1 MKGNIFIKRPVMAI
15 SIAIMILLVGAI
27 SFTTLP
33 LEQFPDIAPP
43 TVSVSATY
51 TGASADAV
59 MKAVIQPLE
68 EGINGVEN
76 MLYMSSTATN
86 SGSATINVIF
96 KQGTD
101 PDMAAVNVQNRVSRV
116 QGLLPQEVTRI
127 GVSTTKRQTSFLQ
140 IDALC
145 SEDGTYD
152 EDFIS
157 NYLDINVIP
166 QIKRVEGVGD
176 VMLLGGTYSLRIWMK
191 PELMAQYGVI
201 PDDITA
207 TLAEQN
213 LESPAGQ
220 LGEKPVNGTH
230 GDGVDNYYQYTLKY
244 KGRLKE
250 LSEFEDIV
258 IRANADGTI
267 LRLKDIADVELGA
280 ISYSFHGEANGHP
293 GVTFLCFQLAG
304 ANAKETNDRV
314 SAKLDELSKDLPK
327 GMKFI
332 KMMSSNDFLL
342 ASIANVEETLLVA
355 IFLVVLV
362 VYFFLQDFKATIIPS
377 ISIIVSLVGTFACL
391 SIAGFTLNLLTLF
404 ALVLAIGTVVDDAIV
419 VVEAVQAKFDAGYTS
434 PYEATKD
441 AMSDVT
447 MAVISCTFVFMA
459 VFIPVSFTG
468 GTAGIFYTQFG
479 VTLATA
485 VGLSCVSALVLCPA
499 LCAIMMRPASEER
512 RKGFFGAINYRTRLA
527 YEATYTAMME
537 KYANVLRRMVSRKL
551 RYYISFGALA
561 AAMVGVVFFAS
572 HLPSG
577 LVPSEDQGV
586 CMMNVSAV
594 PGSNVATT
602 YDVMNKAQKIIEEV
616 PEIGEYTKVAGY
628 GFMSGQGTSYGMS
641 VIRMKPWGER
651 QHGLGFGFATLALL
665 AFIIAL
671 IVFCRSLFTRKK
683 IAKKALAFVIVT
695 VLSAV
700 ALMNYHPLDN
710 MMGTSTMVANAKLNA
725 RLLKEIPEA
734 QCFVFEP
741 GMIPGYGMGSIE
753 LQLQDKTGSADKE
766 VFFNYT
772 KQFIAKLSEYA
783 EVGRCITTYERNF
796 PQFQVDVDAAQCKRA
811 GISPAAVLSA
821 LASYCGGSYISNM
834 NQFSKVYRVMLQSN
848 PQART
853 TENDLNNMFIRNQGE
868 MAPLSQFVK
877 LTPVLGPEIDNRFN
891 LFSSIS
897 VNVTANTGVSNTEVM
912 KIIER
917 VHKEVFPE
925 GYSYEFGGMAREEAQ
940 TIGSYDTY
948 LTYGICVILV
958 FLILSCLYESFLI
971 PFAVI
976 FSVPAGLMGTYAFA
990 WLWNTG
996 FNWTITMN
1004 GQPAPIGRMLF
1015 MGQIENNIY
1024 LQTGVIMLIGLLA
1037 KTAIL
1042 ITEFALERRR
1052 KGMGIV
1058 EAAFAAAEARLRP
1071 ILMTVL
1077 TMIFGMIPLVF
1088 ATGAGANGNRT
1099 IGIGVIGGM
1108 TVGTLAIL
1116 FTVPLFFIIFEYL
1129 QERIRPVMVEE
1140 ADQQF
1145 LKERERSQ
1153 REKEKAVESE
1163 AAK

>member
-1 MKGNIFIKRPVMAI
+1 MAI

-207 TLAEQN
+207 SLAEQN

-441 AMSDVT
+441 AMNDVT

-537 KYANVLRRMVSRKL
+537 KYASVLRRMVSRKL

-561 AAMVGVVFFAS
+561 AAMVGVLFFAS

-594 PGSNVATT
+594 PGSNVAST

-616 PEIGEYTKVAGY
+616 PEIKEYTKVAGY

-772 KQFIAKLSEYA
+772 KQFIAKLSEYP

-925 GYSYEFGGMAREEAQ
+925 GYSYEYGGMAREEAL

-948 LTYGICVILV
+948 ITYGICVILV

-990 WLWNTG
+990 WLWNAG

-1004 GQPAPIGRMLF
+1004 GQAVPIGRMLF

-1108 TVGTLAIL
+1108 TLGTLAIL

-1145 LKERERSQ
+1145 LKERERSLK
-1153 REKEKAVESE
+1153 EKEKAAENS
-1163 AAK
+1163 

>member
-1 MKGNIFIKRPVMAI
+1 MAI

-27 SFTTLP
+27 SFSSLP
-33 LEQFPDIAPP
+33 LEQYPDIAPP

-76 MLYMSSTATN
+76 MLYISSTATN
-86 SGSATINVIF
+86 AGSATINVIF

-127 GVSTTKRQTSFLQ
+127 GVSTIKRQTSFLQ

-191 PELMAQYGVI
+191 PELMAQYGVV

-207 TLAEQN
+207 ALAEQN

-250 LSEFEDIV
+250 ISEFEDIV

-314 SAKLDELSKDLPK
+314 SNKLDELSKDLPK

-355 IFLVVLV
+355 ILLVVLV
-362 VYFFLQDFKATIIPS
+362 VYFFLQDFKATLIPA

-419 VVEAVQAKFDAGYTS
+419 VVEAVQAKFDSGYTS

-441 AMSDVT
+441 AMGDVT

-499 LCAIMMRPASEER
+499 LCAIMMRPANEER

-537 KYANVLRRMVSRKL
+537 KYTNILRRMISRKV
-551 RYYISFGALA
+551 RYYVSFGALA
-561 AAMVGVVFFAS
+561 IAMVGVLFFAS
-572 HLPSG
+572 HLPGG

-594 PGSNVATT
+594 PGSNVAST
-602 YDVMNKAQKIIEEV
+602 YDVLNKAQKIIEEV
-616 PEIGEYTKVAGY
+616 PEIKEYTKVAGY

-651 QHGLGFGFATLALL
+651 QYGLGFGFVTLALL

-671 IVFCRSLFTRKK
+671 IVFIRSLFNRKK
-683 IAKKALAFVIVT
+683 IDKKDIAFAVVT
-695 VLSAV
+695 AIT
-700 ALMNYHPLDN
+700 AIAFMNYHPLDN
-710 MMGTSTMVANAKLNA
+710 MMSTSTMVANAKLNA

-753 LQLQDKTGSADKE
+753 LQLQDKTGTADKE

-772 KQFIAKLSEYA
+772 KEFIAKLSEHP

-796 PQFQVDVDAAQCKRA
+796 PQFNVEVDAAQCKRA
-811 GISPAAVLSA
+811 GISPTTVLSA

-853 TENDLNNMFIRNQGE
+853 TENDLSNMFIRNQGH

-897 VNVTANTGVSNTEVM
+897 VNVAANTGVSNTEVM
-912 KIIER
+912 KVIEE

-948 LTYGICVILV
+948 LTYAICVILI

-976 FSVPAGLMGTYAFA
+976 FSVPAGLMGTYGFA
-990 WLWNTG
+990 WLWNAG
-996 FNWTITMN
+996 FNWTITLN
-1004 GQPAPIGRMLF
+1004 GQAAPIGRMIF

-1108 TVGTLAIL
+1108 SLGTLAIL

-1129 QERIRPVMVEE
+1129 QEKIRPVMVEE
-1140 ADQQF
+1140 ADRQF

-1153 REKEKAVESE
+1153 REKEKAIENS
-1163 AAK
+1163 

>member
-207 TLAEQN
+207 SLAEQN

-561 AAMVGVVFFAS
+561 AAMVGVLFFAS

-594 PGSNVATT
+594 PGSNVAST

-671 IVFCRSLFTRKK
+671 IVFCRSLFTKKK
-683 IAKKALAFVIVT
+683 IGKKALAFVIVT

-772 KQFIAKLSEYA
+772 KQFIAKLSEYP

-912 KIIER
+912 KIIEK

-1071 ILMTVL
+1071 ILMTVAL
-1077 TMIFGMIPLVF
+1077 
-1088 ATGAGANGNRT
+1088 
-1099 IGIGVIGGM
+1099 
-1108 TVGTLAIL
+1108 
-1116 FTVPLFFIIFEYL
+1116 
-1129 QERIRPVMVEE
+1129 
-1140 ADQQF
+1140 
-1145 LKERERSQ
+1145 S
-1153 REKEKAVESE
+1153 AV
-1163 AAK
+1163 

>member
-1 MKGNIFIKRPVMAI
+1 MAI

-207 TLAEQN
+207 SLAEQN

-594 PGSNVATT
+594 PGSNVAST

-671 IVFCRSLFTRKK
+671 IVFCRSLFTKKK
-683 IAKKALAFVIVT
+683 IGKKALAFVIVT

-772 KQFIAKLSEYA
+772 KQFIAKLSEYP

-912 KIIER
+912 KIIEK

-1108 TVGTLAIL
+1108 TLGTLAIL

-1145 LKERERSQ
+1145 LKERERSLK
-1153 REKEKAVESE
+1153 EKEKAAENS
-1163 AAK
+1163 

>member
-33 LEQFPDIAPP
+33 LEQYPDIAPP
-43 TVSVSATY
+43 TVTVYTTY

-68 EGINGVEN
+68 EAINGVEN

-86 SGSATINVIF
+86 AGSATINVIF

-101 PDMAAVNVQNRVSRV
+101 PDMAAVNVQNRVSRA
-116 QGLLPQEVTRI
+116 QGLLPSDVTRV
-127 GVSTTKRQTSFLQ
+127 GVQTMKRQTSFLQ
-140 IDALC
+140 INALC
-145 SEDGTYD
+145 SEDDKYD

-191 PELMAQYGVI
+191 PELMAQYDVV
-201 PDDITA
+201 PSDISNA
-207 TLAEQN
+207 LAEQN

-230 GDGVDNYYQYTLKY
+230 GDGIENYYQYTLKY

-250 LSEFEDIV
+250 ISEFEDIV

-280 ISYSFHGEANGHP
+280 VSYSFHGEANGHP

-327 GMKFI
+327 GMRFI

-355 IFLVVLV
+355 ILLVVLV
-362 VYFFLQDFKATIIPS
+362 VYFFLQDFKATLIPS

-391 SIAGFTLNLLTLF
+391 SLAGFTLNLLTLF

-479 VTLATA
+479 LTLATA

-527 YEATYTAMME
+527 YEASYSAMMG

-551 RYYISFGALA
+551 RYYVSFGALA
-561 AAMVGVVFFAS
+561 IAVVGVLFFAS
-572 HLPSG
+572 HLPGG

-594 PGSNVATT
+594 PGSNVAST
-602 YDVMNKAQKIIEEV
+602 YEVMNKAQKIIEEV
-616 PEIGEYTKVAGY
+616 PEVKDYTKVAGY

-651 QHGLGFGFATLALL
+651 QYGLGFGVVTLAML
-665 AFIIAL
+665 AFIIAF
-671 IVFCRSLFTRKK
+671 IVFVRSWFSGKNVG
-683 IAKKALAFVIVT
+683 KKAIAFVVFGLLAF
-695 VLSAV
+695 LAGW
-700 ALMNYHPLDN
+700 NYHPLDN
-710 MMGTSTMVANAKLNA
+710 MFSSSTMVANYKLNKN
-725 RLLKEIPEA
+725 LLEKIPEA

-753 LQLQDKTGSADKE
+753 LQLQDKTGTADKE
-766 VFFNYT
+766 VFFDYT
-772 KQFIAKLSEYA
+772 KQFISKLSEHP

-796 PQFQVDVDAAQCKRA
+796 PQFEVEVDAAQCKRA
-811 GISPAAVLSA
+811 GVSPTSVLAALS
-821 LASYCGGSYISNM
+821 SYCGGSYVSNM

-848 PQART
+848 PQSRT
-853 TENDLNNMFIRNQGE
+853 TESDLSNMFIRNNGQ

-877 LTPVLGPEIDNRFN
+877 LKPVLGPEIDNRFN

-912 KIIER
+912 KVIEE

-925 GYSYEFGGMAREEAQ
+925 GYSYEYGGMAREEAQ

-948 LTYGICVILV
+948 ITYAICVILI

-976 FSVPAGLMGTYAFA
+976 FSVPAGLMGTYGFA

-996 FNWTITMN
+996 FNWTVTLG
-1004 GQPAPIGRMLF
+1004 GQAMPIGRMLF

-1129 QERIRPVMVEE
+1129 QERVRPVMHEE

-1145 LKERERSQ
+1145 LKERERTQ
-1153 REKEKAVESE
+1153 RERQEAEKE
-1163 AAK
+1163 

>member
-1 MKGNIFIKRPVMAI
+1 MAI

-207 TLAEQN
+207 SLAEQN

-342 ASIANVEETLLVA
+342 ASIANVEETLLVV

-537 KYANVLRRMVSRKL
+537 KYANVLRRMVSRKF

-561 AAMVGVVFFAS
+561 AAMVGVLFFAS

-641 VIRMKPWGER
+641 VIRMKPWSER

-671 IVFCRSLFTRKK
+671 IVFCRSLFTKKK
-683 IAKKALAFVIVT
+683 IGKKALAFVIVT

-912 KIIER
+912 KIIEK

-1145 LKERERSQ
+1145 LKERERSLK
-1153 REKEKAVESE
+1153 EKEKATGNS
-1163 AAK
+1163 

>member
-1 MKGNIFIKRPVMAI
+1 MAI

-207 TLAEQN
+207 SLAEQN

-594 PGSNVATT
+594 PGSNVAST

-925 GYSYEFGGMAREEAQ
+925 GYSYEYGGMAREEAL

-948 LTYGICVILV
+948 ITYGICVILV

-990 WLWNTG
+990 WLWNAG

-1004 GQPAPIGRMLF
+1004 GQAVPIGRMLF

-1108 TVGTLAIL
+1108 TLGTLAIL

-1145 LKERERSQ
+1145 LKERERSLK
-1153 REKEKAVESE
+1153 EKEKAAENS
-1163 AAK
+1163 

>member
-27 SFTTLP
+27 SFSSLP
-33 LEQFPDIAPP
+33 LEQYPDIAPP
-43 TVSVSATY
+43 TVSVYTTY

-59 MKAVIQPLE
+59 MNAVIQPLE
-68 EGINGVEN
+68 EAINGVEN

-101 PDMAAVNVQNRVSRV
+101 PDMAAVNVQNRVSRA
-116 QGLLPQEVTRI
+116 QGLLPSDVTRV
-127 GVSTTKRQTSFLQ
+127 GVQTMKRQTSFLQ

-145 SEDGTYD
+145 SEDGKYD

-191 PELMAQYGVI
+191 PELMAQYDVI
-201 PDDITA
+201 PTDISNA
-207 TLAEQN
+207 LAEQN

-230 GDGVDNYYQYTLKY
+230 GDGIGNYYQYTLKY

-250 LSEFEDIV
+250 ISEFEDIV
-258 IRANADGTI
+258 IRANPDGTL

-280 ISYSFHGEANGHP
+280 VSYAFHGEANGHP

-314 SAKLDELSKDLPK
+314 SAKLEELSKDLPK
-327 GMKFI
+327 GMKFV

-342 ASIANVEETLLVA
+342 ASISNVEETLLVA
-355 IFLVVLV
+355 ILLVVLV
-362 VYFFLQDFKATIIPS
+362 VYFFLQDFKATLIPS

-391 SIAGFTLNLLTLF
+391 SMAGFTLNLLTLF

-479 VTLATA
+479 LTLATA

-499 LCAIMMRPASEER
+499 LCAMMMRPASEER

-537 KYANVLRRMVSRKL
+537 KYANVLRRMVSRKV
-551 RYYISFGALA
+551 RFYVCFGALA
-561 AAMVGVVFFAS
+561 VAIVGMLFFGS
-572 HLPSG
+572 HLPGG

-594 PGSNVATT
+594 PGSNVAST

-616 PEIGEYTKVAGY
+616 PEVKDYTKVAGY

-641 VIRMKPWGER
+641 VIRMKPWSER
-651 QHGLGFGFATLALL
+651 QYGIGFGIATLALL

-671 IVFCRSLFTRKK
+671 IVFVRGLIKRKN
-683 IAKKALAFVIVT
+683 IGKKALAFAVIT
-695 VLSAV
+695 VLSAF
-700 ALMNYHPLDN
+700 AFLNYHPLDN
-710 MMGTSTMVANAKLNA
+710 MMSSSTMVANAKLNA

-753 LQLQDKTGSADKE
+753 LQLQDKTGTADKAL
-766 VFFNYT
+766 FFDYT
-772 KQFIAKLSEYA
+772 KKFIAELSEHP

-796 PQFQVDVDAAQCKRA
+796 PQFQVEVDAAQCKRA
-811 GISPAAVLSA
+811 GISPATVLSA
-821 LASYCGGSYISNM
+821 LASYCGGSYVSNM

-848 PQART
+848 PQSRT
-853 TENDLNNMFIRNQGE
+853 TESDLSNMFIRNNGQ

-912 KIIER
+912 KVIKD

-925 GYSYEFGGMAREEAQ
+925 GYSYEYGGMAREEAE
-940 TIGSYDTY
+940 TLDSYDTY
-948 LTYGICVILV
+948 LTYAICVILI

-976 FSVPAGLMGTYAFA
+976 FSVPAGLMGTYGFA

-1004 GQPAPIGRMLF
+1004 GQAAPIGRMLF

-1129 QERIRPVMVEE
+1129 QEKIRPVLHEE

-1145 LKERERSQ
+1145 LQENERMKNERM
-1153 REKEKAVESE
+1153 KGAN
-1163 AAK
+1163 A

>member
-207 TLAEQN
+207 SLAEQN

-561 AAMVGVVFFAS
+561 AAMVGVLFFAS

-772 KQFIAKLSEYA
+772 KQFIAKLSEYP

-912 KIIER
+912 KIIEK

>member
-1 MKGNIFIKRPVMAI
+1 
-15 SIAIMILLVGAI
+15 
-27 SFTTLP
+27 
-33 LEQFPDIAPP
+33 
-43 TVSVSATY
+43 
-51 TGASADAV
+51 
-59 MKAVIQPLE
+59 
-68 EGINGVEN
+68 
-76 MLYMSSTATN
+76 
-86 SGSATINVIF
+86 
-96 KQGTD
+96 
-101 PDMAAVNVQNRVSRV
+101 
-116 QGLLPQEVTRI
+116 
-127 GVSTTKRQTSFLQ
+127 
-140 IDALC
+140 
-145 SEDGTYD
+145 
-152 EDFIS
+152 
-157 NYLDINVIP
+157 
-166 QIKRVEGVGD
+166 
-176 VMLLGGTYSLRIWMK
+176 
-191 PELMAQYGVI
+191 
-201 PDDITA
+201 
-207 TLAEQN
+207 
-213 LESPAGQ
+213 
-220 LGEKPVNGTH
+220 
-230 GDGVDNYYQYTLKY
+230 
-244 KGRLKE
+244 
-250 LSEFEDIV
+250 
-258 IRANADGTI
+258 
-267 LRLKDIADVELGA
+267 
-280 ISYSFHGEANGHP
+280 
-293 GVTFLCFQLAG
+293 
-304 ANAKETNDRV
+304 
-314 SAKLDELSKDLPK
+314 
-327 GMKFI
+327 
-332 KMMSSNDFLL
+332 
-342 ASIANVEETLLVA
+342 
-355 IFLVVLV
+355 
-362 VYFFLQDFKATIIPS
+362 
-377 ISIIVSLVGTFACL
+377 
-391 SIAGFTLNLLTLF
+391 
-404 ALVLAIGTVVDDAIV
+404 
-419 VVEAVQAKFDAGYTS
+419 
-434 PYEATKD
+434 
-441 AMSDVT
+441 
-447 MAVISCTFVFMA
+447 
-459 VFIPVSFTG
+459 
-468 GTAGIFYTQFG
+468 
-479 VTLATA
+479 
-485 VGLSCVSALVLCPA
+485 
-499 LCAIMMRPASEER
+499 MMRPASEER

-561 AAMVGVVFFAS
+561 AAMVGVLFFAS

-594 PGSNVATT
+594 PGSNVAST

-671 IVFCRSLFTRKK
+671 IVFCRSLFTKKK
-683 IAKKALAFVIVT
+683 IGKKALAFVIVT

-772 KQFIAKLSEYA
+772 KQFIAKLSEYP

-912 KIIER
+912 KIIEK

-1145 LKERERSQ
+1145 LKERERSLK
-1153 REKEKAVESE
+1153 EKEKATGNS
-1163 AAK
+1163 

>member
-1 MKGNIFIKRPVMAI
+1 MAI

-27 SFTTLP
+27 SFSSLP
-33 LEQFPDIAPP
+33 LEQYPDIAPP
-43 TVSVSATY
+43 TVSVYTTY

-59 MKAVIQPLE
+59 MNAVIQPLE
-68 EGINGVEN
+68 EAINGVEN

-86 SGSATINVIF
+86 AGSATINVIF

-101 PDMAAVNVQNRVSRV
+101 PDMAAVNVQNRVSRA
-116 QGLLPQEVTRI
+116 QGLLPSDVTRV
-127 GVSTTKRQTSFLQ
+127 GVQTMKRQTSFLQ

-145 SEDGTYD
+145 SEDGKYD

-191 PELMAQYGVI
+191 PELMAQYDVI
-201 PDDITA
+201 PTDISTA
-207 TLAEQN
+207 LAEQN

-230 GDGVDNYYQYTLKY
+230 GDGIGNYYQYTLKY

-250 LSEFEDIV
+250 ISEFENIV
-258 IRANADGTI
+258 IRANPDGTL

-280 ISYSFHGEANGHP
+280 VSYAFHGEANGHP

-314 SAKLDELSKDLPK
+314 SAKLEELSKDLPK
-327 GMKFI
+327 GMKFV

-342 ASIANVEETLLVA
+342 ASISNVEETLLVA
-355 IFLVVLV
+355 ILLVVLV
-362 VYFFLQDFKATIIPS
+362 VYFFLQDFKATLIPS

-391 SIAGFTLNLLTLF
+391 SLAGFTLNLLTLF

-479 VTLATA
+479 LTLATA

-499 LCAIMMRPASEER
+499 LCAMMMRPASEER

-537 KYANVLRRMVSRKL
+537 KYANVLRRMVSRKV
-551 RYYISFGALA
+551 RFYVCFGALA
-561 AAMVGVVFFAS
+561 VAIVGMLFFAS
-572 HLPSG
+572 HLPGG

-594 PGSNVATT
+594 PGSNVAST

-616 PEIGEYTKVAGY
+616 PEVKDYTKVAGY

-641 VIRMKPWGER
+641 VIRMKPWSER
-651 QHGLGFGFATLALL
+651 QYGIGFGIATLALL

-671 IVFCRSLFTRKK
+671 IVFIRGLIKRKH
-683 IAKKALAFVIVT
+683 IGKKALALAIIT
-695 VLSAV
+695 VLA
-700 ALMNYHPLDN
+700 AFAFLNYHPLDN
-710 MMGTSTMVANAKLNA
+710 MMSSSTMVANAKLNA

-753 LQLQDKTGSADKE
+753 LQLQDKTGTADKAL
-766 VFFNYT
+766 FFDYT
-772 KQFIAKLSEYA
+772 KKFIAELSEHP

-796 PQFQVDVDAAQCKRA
+796 PQFQVEVDAAQCKRA
-811 GISPAAVLSA
+811 GISPATVLSA
-821 LASYCGGSYISNM
+821 LASYCGGSYVSNM

-848 PQART
+848 PQSRT
-853 TENDLNNMFIRNQGE
+853 TESDLSNMFIRNNGQ

-912 KIIER
+912 KVIKD

-925 GYSYEFGGMAREEAQ
+925 GYSYEYGGMAREEAE
-940 TIGSYDTY
+940 TLDSYDTY
-948 LTYGICVILV
+948 LTYAICVILI

-976 FSVPAGLMGTYAFA
+976 FSVPAGLMGTYGFA

-1004 GQPAPIGRMLF
+1004 GQAAPIGRMLF

-1129 QERIRPVMVEE
+1129 QEKIRPVLHEE

-1153 REKEKAVESE
+1153 REKQESDNKKIRE
-1163 AAK
+1163 

>member
-207 TLAEQN
+207 SLAEQN

-561 AAMVGVVFFAS
+561 AAMVGVLFFAS

-641 VIRMKPWGER
+641 VIRMKPWSER

-671 IVFCRSLFTRKK
+671 IVFCRSLFTKKK
-683 IAKKALAFVIVT
+683 IGKKALAFVIVT

-1004 GQPAPIGRMLF
+1004 GQAAPIGRMLF

-1145 LKERERSQ
+1145 LKERERSLK
-1153 REKEKAVESE
+1153 EKEKAAGNS
-1163 AAK
+1163 